1 MELKDLA
8 IQHSKALYDL
18 EKWNIEPDEALA
30 RINDLTNQITLAT
43 DELLKMTQMIN
54 EKYT

>member
-8 IQHSKALYDL
+8 IQHSKTLYDL